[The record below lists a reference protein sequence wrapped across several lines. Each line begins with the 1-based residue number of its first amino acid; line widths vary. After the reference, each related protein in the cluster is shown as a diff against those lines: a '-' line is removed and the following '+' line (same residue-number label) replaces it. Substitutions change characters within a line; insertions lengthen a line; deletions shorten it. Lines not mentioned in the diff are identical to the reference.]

1 MFLRMKPSFINL
13 EGHIGTVF
21 DVGHQIE
28 TVIRGRFGFFFDYPG
43 GSTLKNSHS
52 LDQIIEM

>member
-1 MFLRMKPSFINL
+1 MSVFLRMKPSFINP

-28 TVIRGRFGFFFDYPG
+28 TVIRGRFCFLFDCSRRVHPG
-43 GSTLKNSHS
+43 KIHILR
-52 LDQIIEM
+52 LM